1 VSDVTGL
8 TVEAV
13 TVRFGGLVAVDGA
26 TLHAPRG
33 RLTGLIGPNGAGKT
47 TLFNVCSGLQA
58 PTAGRILLDGSEVTR
73 SSAARRAR
81 AGLGRTFQRMELYD
95 DLSVRDNVAM
105 GREAYLAGGGLT
117 SQLLGGRG
125 QRRIID
131 EATESALELCGL
143 TALERRAAGDLST
156 GQRRLVELARVLA
169 GPYTLLLLDEPSS
182 GLDQRETAR
191 FDEVLRAAMQ
201 QRDLGILMVE
211 HDMELVMGI
220 CDHLFVLEF
229 GHIIFEGSPAEVRD
243 SAKVRSAYL
252 GAS

>member
-95 DLSVRDNVAM
+95 DM